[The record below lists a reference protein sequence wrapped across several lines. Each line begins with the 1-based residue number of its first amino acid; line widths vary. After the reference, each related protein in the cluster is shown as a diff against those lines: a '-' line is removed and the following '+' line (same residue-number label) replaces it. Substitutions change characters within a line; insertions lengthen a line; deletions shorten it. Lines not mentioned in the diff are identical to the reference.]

1 MASPRYT
8 VHIEGA
14 VTLPGLPALKK
25 LIGQV
30 MKAEGLQA
38 PVHLIFC
45 GDELVR
51 QLNRDHRKLDKV
63 TDVLSFHYGESDL
76 LGEIYVAL
84 PQTQRQAPKW
94 KNTFE
99 KELRRVVVHGL
110 LHLAGYDHKT
120 AKERVIMRAQEDRY
134 LERYLRPPAKSV
146 KKRPSL
152 KEI

>member
-1 MASPRYT
+1 VASPRYT
-8 VHIEGA
+8 VHLEGA
-14 VTLPGLPALKK
+14 LTLPGLPALKK
-25 LIGQV
+25 LIGLV

-45 GDELVR
+45 GDDLVR

-134 LERYLRPPAKSV
+134 LEHYLRSPAKSA
-146 KKRPSL
+146 KKRPL
-152 KEI
+152 IKEN